1 MEEETSAIRHE
12 PIADDLNV
20 LLATMP
26 PSIQRAIEQQQDVSN
41 LLEIILDLGRLPEAR
56 FANRDVYLDSTE
68 VTDDDIQYV
77 VSRLSPFGDDNR
89 AGIERTLHRL
99 SAMRNRNGEII
110 GLTCRVG
117 RAIFGTVRVLE
128 ELVES
133 NQSILLVG
141 RPGVGKTTM
150 LREMARVL
158 ADTAHK
164 RVVIVDTSNEIAG
177 DGDVPHPAI
186 GKARRMQVPKPALQH
201 AVMIEAVENH
211 MPQVIIVDEMGTE
224 QEAAAARTIAER
236 GVQLIA
242 TAHGNTLDNL
252 LVNPTLSD
260 LIGGIQTVTLGDEE
274 ARRRRTQKSIL
285 ERKAPPTFDVLV
297 ELQSW
302 QRVVVHLNV
311 AQTVDRLLR
320 GQAVSPEVRWLD
332 DAGNVQRSQD
342 TRKPPVT
349 IGTRRDLPFSD
360 QAMYGTKVDRLN
372 SKTNG
377 AESGFRANITRIHTY
392 GVSRER
398 LEQLAQLAGAKI
410 QMVDNVLEADLVL
423 TTKSHFR
430 RSPAV
435 LRTAE
440 EQAKPVFV
448 LRRNSPIQI
457 TSFLKDIAR
466 PSNTGGGLA
475 ADEAVIEAHNGID
488 RILEGQ
494 ANSVELMPQSSYVR
508 RVQHQIAE
516 SARMRSR
523 SSGREPQRR
532 VTIYPS
538 EK

>member
-1 MEEETSAIRHE
+1 MKEETSTIRHE
-12 PIADDLNV
+12 PIADDLHM
-20 LLATMP
+20 LLAIMP
-26 PSIQRAIEQQQDVSN
+26 PSIKRAIEQQDDSTN
-41 LLEIILDLGRLPEAR
+41 LLEIVLDLGRIPEAR
-56 FANRDVYLDSTE
+56 FAHRDIYLDSTE
-68 VTDDDIQYV
+68 VTDSDIQYV
-77 VSRLSPFGDDNR
+77 VDRLSPFGDDNR

-99 SAMRNRNGEII
+99 SAMRNRNGKII

-133 NQSILLVG
+133 GQSILLVG

-158 ADTAHK
+158 ADMAHK
-164 RVVIVDTSNEIAG
+164 RVIIVDTSNEIAG

-224 QEAAAARTIAER
+224 QEAAASRTIAER

-302 QRVVVHLNV
+302 QRVAVHIDV

-332 DAGNVQRSQD
+332 AAGNIQRSQE

-349 IGTRRDLPFSD
+349 ISARREGSSLA
-360 QAMYGTKVDRLN
+360 QAMYGVRSERLN
-372 SKTNG
+372 PENNSVERDFK
-377 AESGFRANITRIHTY
+377 SITRIHTY

-430 RSPAV
+430 KSPAV

-448 LRRNSPIQI
+448 LRRNTPIQI
-457 TSFLKDIAR
+457 TSFLKDITGT
-466 PSNTGGGLA
+466 SNNGGALV
-475 ADEAVIEAHNGID
+475 ADEAVVEVQNGID